1 MKGITIGQ
9 RNKPKD
15 YYDMYMTAKH
25 LQGGPKAL
33 GQRLAGFKD
42 NKLIIEAMENVRRYF
57 DSPKGLGPTSVADF
71 MGEEDR
77 EAREIIQRDAYE
89 VMQAV
94 TAEFD
99 RAASVADAES

>member
-1 MKGITIGQ
+1 
-9 RNKPKD
+9 
-15 YYDMYMTAKH
+15 MYMTAKH

-42 NKLIIEAMENVRRYF
+42 NKLIIEAIENVRRYF

-94 TAEFD
+94 IAEFD